1 MSLFDKFRRQK
12 LLSFTMILFT
22 LSVGVVI
29 GTVISSGVKA
39 ARSDYAAPD
48 ATPLVIPSPVQLST
62 TFSQIAKMAGP
73 SVVNISTTYL
83 PKTAARQP
91 GNGTGRRRQQV
102 APPDD
107 DQGGQGGQGGSG
119 NGGMDDFLYKFF
131 GGSPFGGGSPQ
142 ESQRG
147 EALGSGVVVDR
158 NGYVLT
164 NNHVVDKA
172 DRIQVKFM
180 GDSTEY
186 AAKLV
191 GVDAAT
197 DLAVIKVEGKHD
209 FIPLKIGNSDAVQVG
224 DWALAIGSPLGFE
237 ATVTAGIIS
246 AKERTMKDDPT
257 MQLQHFLQTDA
268 AINPGNSGGPLLDMR
283 GEVVGINTAIASR
296 SGGYQGI
303 GFALPINTA
312 AGVYNQIIKNGK
324 VTRGSIGI
332 QFTPSDDARDLLKA
346 NGVTEGVFVQ
356 TVREGGPSDK
366 AGMKDGDII
375 LSLNGKPLTNGD
387 QLVDTV
393 TATPI
398 GQAVELTV
406 QRDGKRLNLHVI
418 VGNLAQIFPDTFGNG
433 SEPESAK
440 ESATALDFGMNI
452 KPVTAGMRDSM
463 GLTEN
468 GGVVIDTVEPASFA
482 EDIGLAQ
489 GDVLVAINRQAV
501 NSVDDVKRIRGT
513 LKPGA
518 AVEFK
523 VLHRTRAGR
532 ASSDWQ
538 TVFRAGTLP
547 TK

>member
-1 MSLFDKFRRQK
+1 MV
-12 LLSFTMILFT
+12 LLT
-22 LSVGVVI
+22 LSLGVVI

-83 PKTAARQP
+83 PKAAVRQP
-91 GNGTGRRRQQV
+91 GGNSRRRQQV
-102 APPDD
+102 VPPDD
-107 DQGGQGGQGGSG
+107 DQGGQGGS
-119 NGGMDDFLYKFF
+119 GGMDDFLRFF
-131 GGSPFGGGSPQ
+131 GGNPFGGGSPQ

-158 NGYVLT
+158 AGYVLT
-164 NNHVVDKA
+164 NNHVLDKA

-191 GVDAAT
+191 GADAAT

-312 AGVYNQIIKNGK
+312 AGVYNQIVKNGK

-332 QFTPSDDARDLLKA
+332 QFTASDDARDLLKA
-346 NGVTEGVFVQ
+346 NGVTQGVFVQ
-356 TVREGGPSDK
+356 TVVSGGPSDK

-375 LSLNGKPLTNGD
+375 LSLNGKPLMTGD
-387 QLVDTV
+387 DLVDTV
-393 TATPI
+393 TSTPI

-406 QRDGKRLNLHVI
+406 LREGKRLNLHVI
-418 VGNLAQIFPDTFGNG
+418 VGNLAQLFPDTFGNG
-433 SEPESAK
+433 AEPESAK
-440 ESATALDFGMNI
+440 EAATALDFGMNI
-452 KPVTAGMRDSM
+452 KPLTAGMRDSM
-463 GLTEN
+463 GLSET

-482 EDIGLAQ
+482 EDTGLSQ
-489 GDVLVAINRQAV
+489 GDVLIAINRQAV

-513 LKPGA
+513 LKPGE

-523 VLHRTRAGR
+523 ILHRTRAGR
-532 ASSDWQ
+532 GSDWQ
-538 TVFRAGTLP
+538 TLFRAGTLP
-547 TK
+547 TR

>member
-39 ARSDYAAPD
+39 ARSDYAVPD

-83 PKTAARQP
+83 PKTAVRQP

-107 DQGGQGGQGGSG
+107 DQGGQGGSG

-158 NGYVLT
+158 AGYVLT

-197 DLAVIKVEGKHD
+197 DLAVIRVEGKHD

-375 LSLNGKPLTNGD
+375 LSLNGKPLMNGD

-406 QRDGKRLNLHVI
+406 LRDGKRLNLHVI

-433 SEPESAK
+433 NEPESAK
-440 ESATALDFGMNI
+440 EAATALDFGMNI

-463 GLTEN
+463 GLSEN

-523 VLHRTRAGR
+523 ILRKARAGR
-532 ASSDWQ
+532 SSDWQ
-538 TVFRAGTLP
+538 TLFRAGTLP
-547 TK
+547 TR

>member
-12 LLSFTMILFT
+12 LLSFTMVLFT
-22 LSVGVVI
+22 LSLGVVI

-39 ARSDYAAPD
+39 ARSDYAASD

-83 PKTAARQP
+83 PKAAVRQP
-91 GNGTGRRRQQV
+91 GNNGRRRQQV

-107 DQGGQGGQGGSG
+107 DQGGQGG

-131 GGSPFGGGSPQ
+131 GGGPLGGGSPQ

-158 NGYVLT
+158 AGYVLT

-180 GDSTEY
+180 NDPTEY

-191 GVDAAT
+191 GTDAAT

-209 FIPLKIGNSDAVQVG
+209 FTPLKIGNSDAVQVG

-257 MQLQHFLQTDA
+257 MQFQHFLQTDA

-312 AGVYNQIIKNGK
+312 ANVYNQIIKNGK

-332 QFTPSDDARDLLKA
+332 NFTPSDGARDLLKA
-346 NGVTEGVFVQ
+346 NGVTQGVFVQ
-356 TVREGGPSDK
+356 TVVAGGPSDK

-375 LSLNGKPLTNGD
+375 IALNGKPLMNGD
-387 QLVDTV
+387 DLVEAV

-418 VGNLAQIFPDTFGNG
+418 VGNLAQLFPDTFGNG
-433 SEPESAK
+433 AEPESAK
-440 ESATALDFGMNI
+440 EAATALDFGMNI
-452 KPVTAGMRDSM
+452 KPLTAGMRDSM
-463 GLTEN
+463 GINES

-482 EDIGLAQ
+482 EDIGLSQ
-489 GDVLVAINRQAV
+489 GDVLLAINRQAV

-523 VLHRTRAGR
+523 ILHRTRAGR
-532 ASSDWQ
+532 GSDWQ
-538 TVFRAGTLP
+538 MLFRAGALP

>member
-12 LLSFTMILFT
+12 LLSFTMVLFT

-39 ARSDYAAPD
+39 ARSDYAVPD

-83 PKTAARQP
+83 PKAAVRQP
-91 GNGTGRRRQQV
+91 GNNGRRRQV
-102 APPDD
+102 TPPDD
-107 DQGGQGGQGGSG
+107 DQGGQGGG

-158 NGYVLT
+158 SGYVLT

-186 AAKLV
+186 PAKLV
-191 GVDAAT
+191 GADAAT

-209 FIPLKIGNSDAVQVG
+209 FVPLKIGNSDAVQVG

-346 NGVTEGVFVQ
+346 NGVSQGVFVQ
-356 TVREGGPSDK
+356 TVVAGGPSDK

-375 LSLNGKPLTNGD
+375 LSLNGKPLMNGD
-387 QLVDTV
+387 DLVDTV

-398 GQAVELTV
+398 GQAVDLTV
-406 QRDGKRLNLHVI
+406 LRDGKRLNLHVI
-418 VGNLAQIFPDTFGNG
+418 VGNLAQLFPDTFGSG
-433 SEPESAK
+433 AEPESAK
-440 ESATALDFGMNI
+440 ESATALDFGMSI
-452 KPVTAGMRDSM
+452 KPVTAGMRDTM
-463 GLTEN
+463 GLN
-468 GGVVIDTVEPASFA
+468 DSGGVVIDSVEPASFA
-482 EDIGLAQ
+482 EDCGLVS
-489 GDVLVAINRQAV
+489 GDVLVAINRQTV

-523 VLHRTRAGR
+523 VLRKTRSGR
-532 ASSDWQ
+532 SSDWQ
-538 TVFRAGTLP
+538 TLFRAGTLP

>member
-39 ARSDYAAPD
+39 ARSDYAVPD

-83 PKTAARQP
+83 PKTAVRQP

-107 DQGGQGGQGGSG
+107 DQGGQGGSG

-158 NGYVLT
+158 AGYVLT

-332 QFTPSDDARDLLKA
+332 TFTPSDGARDLLKA
-346 NGVTEGVFVQ
+346 NGVTQGVFVQ
-356 TVREGGPSDK
+356 TVVSGGPSDK

-375 LSLNGKPLTNGD
+375 LALNGKPLMNGD
-387 QLVDTV
+387 DLVEAV

-398 GQAVELTV
+398 GQAVDLTV

-418 VGNLAQIFPDTFGNG
+418 VGNLAQLFPDTFGNG

-452 KPVTAGMRDSM
+452 KPLTAGMRDSM
-463 GLTEN
+463 GLNEA

-482 EDIGLAQ
+482 EDIGLSQ
-489 GDVLVAINRQAV
+489 GDVLLAINRQAV

-513 LKPGA
+513 LKPGE

-523 VLHRTRAGR
+523 ILRRTRAGR
-532 ASSDWQ
+532 GGDWA
-538 TVFRAGTLP
+538 TLFRAGTLP
-547 TK
+547 VR

>member
-12 LLSFTMILFT
+12 LLSFTMVLLT
-22 LSVGVVI
+22 LSLGVVI

-83 PKTAARQP
+83 PKAAVRQP
-91 GNGTGRRRQQV
+91 GGNSRRRQQV
-102 APPDD
+102 VPPDD
-107 DQGGQGGQGGSG
+107 DQGGQGGS
-119 NGGMDDFLYKFF
+119 GGMDDFLRFF
-131 GGSPFGGGSPQ
+131 GGNPFGGGSPQ

-147 EALGSGVVVDR
+147 EAIGSGVVVDR
-158 NGYVLT
+158 AGYVLT

-186 AAKLV
+186 SAKLI

-197 DLAVIKVEGKHD
+197 DLAVIKVEGKLD
-209 FIPLKIGNSDAVQVG
+209 FSPLKSGNSEAVQVG

-246 AKERTMKDDPT
+246 AKERSIPGDTS
-257 MQLQHFLQTDA
+257 QFQHFLQTDA

-312 AGVYNQIIKNGK
+312 ANVYNQIIKNGK

-332 QFTPSDDARDLLKA
+332 TFTPSDGARDLLKA
-346 NGVTEGVFVQ
+346 NGVTQGVFVQ
-356 TVREGGPSDK
+356 TVVEGGPSDK
-366 AGMKDGDII
+366 AGMKNGDII
-375 LSLNGKPLTNGD
+375 LALNGKPLMNGD

-398 GQAVELTV
+398 GQAVDLTV
-406 QRDGKRLNLHVI
+406 LRDGKRLNLHVI
-418 VGNLAQIFPDTFGNG
+418 VGNLAQIFPDTFGSG
-433 SEPESAK
+433 TEPESAK

-452 KPVTAGMRDSM
+452 KPLTAGMRDSM
-463 GLTEN
+463 G
-468 GGVVIDTVEPASFA
+468 
-482 EDIGLAQ
+482 
-489 GDVLVAINRQAV
+489 
-501 NSVDDVKRIRGT
+501 
-513 LKPGA
+513 
-518 AVEFK
+518 
-523 VLHRTRAGR
+523 
-532 ASSDWQ
+532 
-538 TVFRAGTLP
+538 
-547 TK
+547 

>member
-39 ARSDYAAPD
+39 ARSDYAVPD

-83 PKTAARQP
+83 PKTAVRQP

-107 DQGGQGGQGGSG
+107 DQGGQGGSG

-158 NGYVLT
+158 AGYVLT

-197 DLAVIKVEGKHD
+197 DLAVIRVEGKHD

-375 LSLNGKPLTNGD
+375 LSLNGKPLMNGD

-433 SEPESAK
+433 NEPESAK
-440 ESATALDFGMNI
+440 EAATALDFGMNI

-463 GLTEN
+463 GLSEN

-523 VLHRTRAGR
+523 ILRKARAGR
-532 ASSDWQ
+532 SSDWQ
-538 TVFRAGTLP
+538 TLFRAGTLP
-547 TK
+547 TR